1 MRSFIVTGASA
12 CGKTTLVNEAMKHG
26 YVHLPTHT
34 TREQRPGEIQG
45 VHNTF
50 LDRSCFEENFR
61 NGIYLEPSLG
71 YAENIGVY
79 YGTPLTWLKYLSHDN
94 YCATPITPLIARK
107 ICLATDVL
115 WVALICNDDVRRERL
130 AMRGISEAEIEARL
144 KTSKDQYGLPS
155 NVMIFDTTLLSPSEI
170 LTKIAGL

>member
-12 CGKTTLVNEAMKHG
+12 CGKTTLINEAMKYG
-26 YVHLPTHT
+26 YIHLPTHT
-34 TREQRPGEIQG
+34 TREQRPGEIDG
-45 VHNTF
+45 VHNIF
-50 LDRSCFEENFR
+50 LDRPNFERNFL
-61 NGIYLEPSLG
+61 NGFYLEPDLK

-79 YGTPLTWLKYLSHDN
+79 YGTPFEWLKYLSRDN
-94 YCATPITPLIARK
+94 YCATPITPLIAKK

-115 WVALICNDDVRRERL
+115 WVALICDDDVRRERL
-130 AMRGISEAEIEARL
+130 ATRGISEAEIEARL

-170 LTKIAGL
+170 LAKIAGL